1 MPVKLKLTTTIKKI
15 AFMPNSINSTLISE
29 FYQYMNNNVLQ
40 KDEYLKIRK
49 IVQEEASGVLADGKV
64 LLQFAS
70 ALVIEAI
77 RNPDKYN
84 NLLVYNAFSSSRVI
98 ISAQQSSSQPYPS

>member
-1 MPVKLKLTTTIKKI
+1 M
-15 AFMPNSINSTLISE
+15 
-29 FYQYMNNNVLQ
+29 VLQ

-49 IVQEEASGVLADGKV
+49 IVQQEASGVLTDGKV

-77 RNPDKYN
+77 RR
-84 NLLVYNAFSSSRVI
+84 NLTNTI
-98 ISAQQSSSQPYPS
+98 IF

>member
-15 AFMPNSINSTLISE
+15 ASITNSINSTLISK
-29 FYQYMNNNVLQ
+29 FYQYLNNNVLQ
-40 KDEYLKIRK
+40 KDEYFKIRK
-49 IVQEEASGVLADGKV
+49 IVQEEASGVLTDGKV

-77 RNPDKYN
+77 RRKPNKYN
-84 NLLVYNAFSSSRVI
+84 NL
-98 ISAQQSSSQPYPS
+98 

>member
-1 MPVKLKLTTTIKKI
+1 M
-15 AFMPNSINSTLISE
+15 
-29 FYQYMNNNVLQ
+29 VLQ

-49 IVQEEASGVLADGKV
+49 IVQEEVSGVLTDGKV

-77 RNPDKYN
+77 RRNPDKYN
-84 NLLVYNAFSSSRVI
+84 NL
-98 ISAQQSSSQPYPS
+98 

>member
-1 MPVKLKLTTTIKKI
+1 M
-15 AFMPNSINSTLISE
+15 
-29 FYQYMNNNVLQ
+29 VLQ

-49 IVQEEASGVLADGKV
+49 IVQQEASGVLADGKV

-77 RNPDKYN
+77 RRNPDKYN
-84 NLLVYNAFSSSRVI
+84 NLLVYNTFSSSRVI

>member
-1 MPVKLKLTTTIKKI
+1 MPVKLKLITTIKKI
-15 AFMPNSINSTLISE
+15 ASMPNSINSTLISE

-49 IVQEEASGVLADGKV
+49 IVQQEASGVLADGKV

-77 RNPDKYN
+77 RRNPDKYN
-84 NLLVYNAFSSSRVI
+84 NL
-98 ISAQQSSSQPYPS
+98 

>member
-1 MPVKLKLTTTIKKI
+1 M
-15 AFMPNSINSTLISE
+15 
-29 FYQYMNNNVLQ
+29 VLQ

-49 IVQEEASGVLADGKV
+49 IVQQEASGVLTDGKV

-77 RNPDKYN
+77 RRNPDKCN
-84 NLLVYNAFSSSRVI
+84 NLLVYNAFSSTRVM

>member
-1 MPVKLKLTTTIKKI
+1 M
-15 AFMPNSINSTLISE
+15 S
-29 FYQYMNNNVLQ
+29 
-40 KDEYLKIRK
+40 YLKIRK
-49 IVQEEASGVLADGKV
+49 TVQQEASGVLTDGKV

-77 RNPDKYN
+77 RTNPDKYN

>member
-1 MPVKLKLTTTIKKI
+1 M
-15 AFMPNSINSTLISE
+15 
-29 FYQYMNNNVLQ
+29 VLQ

-49 IVQEEASGVLADGKV
+49 IVQQEASGVLTAGKV

-77 RNPDKYN
+77 RRNPDKYN
-84 NLLVYNAFSSSRVI
+84 NLLVYNAFSSSRVM
-98 ISAQQSSSQPYPS
+98 ISA

>member
-1 MPVKLKLTTTIKKI
+1 M
-15 AFMPNSINSTLISE
+15 
-29 FYQYMNNNVLQ
+29 VLQ
-40 KDEYLKIRK
+40 KDEYLEIRK
-49 IVQEEASGVLADGKV
+49 IVQQEASGVLTDGKV

-77 RNPDKYN
+77 RRNPDKYN